1 MAPPSALINS
11 ASRALA
17 RLYDRR
23 LKPIGLTY
31 GQMPVLVAL
40 STGDALSQKELAR
53 LARIEQP
60 SMAQLLARMER
71 DGLIVRT
78 PDPVDGRVSLISL
91 TGAAKAKLPLARAVL
106 ESTNDKALAGF
117 GEREVEILRNLL
129 SRFLVNLETEVGAPA
144 VARPSAE

>member
-1 MAPPSALINS
+1 VTHPEPKAPPAALINS
-11 ASRALA
+11 ASRALT
-17 RLYDRR
+17 RLNDRR
-23 LKPIGLTY
+23 LKPLGLTY

-71 DGLIVRT
+71 DGLITRT

-91 TGAAKAKLPLARAVL
+91 TGPAKAKLPLARVAL
-106 ESTNDKALAGF
+106 EGTNDQALAGF
-117 GEREVEILRNLL
+117 GGPEVEVLRSLL
-129 SRFLVNLETEVGAPA
+129 TRFLANLETDRE
-144 VARPSAE
+144 